1 MDVAT
6 ETLTNEPISELI
18 IPHKWTK
25 CDNYKYKI
33 TEPIIRNDSIIQS
46 SSTTDN
52 ETKQL
57 PNNKFS
63 NFDTLT
69 TDLLMIKTKNNDPVT
84 DIIDTI
90 DEDMNIPT
98 ETPTNKNSVTRDST
112 ANEETQEKYW
122 YLYCLALKE

>member
-6 ETLTNEPISELI
+6 ETLTNEPISKLI

-84 DIIDTI
+84 DIIDTV

-98 ETPTNKNSVTRDST
+98 ESPTINTSSSNTKVTVC
-112 ANEETQEKYW
+112 QQW
-122 YLYCLALKE
+122 

>member
-57 PNNKFS
+57 PHNKFS
-63 NFDTLT
+63 NLDTLT
-69 TDLLMIKTKNNDPVT
+69 TDLPMIKTKNSDPVT
-84 DIIDTI
+84 DIIDTV
-90 DEDMNIPT
+90 DEDMNIPYWI
-98 ETPTNKNSVTRDST
+98 SY
-112 ANEETQEKYW
+112 YW
-122 YLYCLALKE
+122 YFKQ

>member
-98 ETPTNKNSVTRDST
+98 ESPTINISSSNTK
-112 ANEETQEKYW
+112 
-122 YLYCLALKE
+122 